1 MLAMILTAV
10 ERFASQSAAEWAVYL
25 EIRTFPAYSGPGG
38 SARFYSVVPENG
50 DRACTARY
58 LAEIFLAEHVEEKR
72 KCPPQPQSWQ
82 WRQQLWTSWRCIQR
96 GELSKLEQRPVLEPT
111 RGTVVAAAQS
121 GGYE

>member
-1 MLAMILTAV
+1 MIGTDLRRMLAMILTAV

-72 KCPPQPQSWQ
+72 KCPPQPHAIMAVA
-82 WRQQLWTSWRCIQR
+82 TAAVDF
-96 GELSKLEQRPVLEPT
+96 LEMHPT
-111 RGTVVAAAQS
+111 RGVVQARAASCA
-121 GGYE
+121 